1 MAIQVPVA
9 WPGCAATV
17 TASAAG
23 APSAASVTLTLPH
36 CAAESQKPHTTGD
49 LGAWC
54 STMWEPYECAKRK
67 VEAADVSAGS
77 SKRIREE
84 RIAESVDTRSMV
96 YDFSNEFFRCATHD
110 GDALTA
116 AWREAQAQQ
125 GGAGDVVPI
134 ITDVSSEAS
143 VAAAS
148 STVDALLEEK
158 KLDLAA
164 IVNKRWRQ
172 CKRGDPVRWR
182 QRGKL

>member
-23 APSAASVTLTLPH
+23 APSAAIVTLTLPH

-54 STMWEPYECAKRK
+54 STMREPYECAKRK

-84 RIAESVDTRSMV
+84 RIAERGHGDLWSN
-96 YDFSNEFFRCATHD
+96 FSNEF
-110 GDALTA
+110 
-116 AWREAQAQQ
+116 
-125 GGAGDVVPI
+125 
-134 ITDVSSEAS
+134 
-143 VAAAS
+143 
-148 STVDALLEEK
+148 
-158 KLDLAA
+158 
-164 IVNKRWRQ
+164 
-172 CKRGDPVRWR
+172 
-182 QRGKL
+182 